1 MPDPPDELSFD
12 ELVAILPHQAISK
25 HSEAVLKYWFNL
37 ADTDGDGRLT
47 LDDFLSWALMSVTRN
62 SKPPRS
68 AVSPTLAKYDLD
80 SSGTLD
86 TLEFFMAVEE
96 LGLSESGRAIVAA
109 LPKQPDGTI
118 AHDALLSNATSPDA
132 TWKNSSLEMKL
143 FLTALALDCDPGIID
158 TTDWTFEGNDPESTR
173 QSIIELV
180 SKRNVPLT
188 ALFAQ
193 FFDDGGSHLI
203 NQTTFM
209 KVMKE
214 DFGFRGSD
222 TTLKHIWV
230 TLDGDDSGT
239 VSFGELNS
247 WVHGTRSAPQATR
260 AGRADGGGGEYWSE
274 DWLRHKVNAI
284 LEKDGVRAA
293 DVVKLWR
300 SSRDGKISLKDLLV
314 NVHSMVKNDMAW
326 YSDVRGAVS
335 AAFNAIDSERVGA
348 LSKEEITCWLEGL
361 PAPTPAPQKPFSPSV
376 SSKGPPGV
384 QEMAHQMRSISPTL
398 SQQTKTY
405 WPSPSASVFAVPT
418 EGAPP
423 ERPPS
428 FRPSRP
434 HHPPS
439 AAQRWARRAGG
450 KSEERSIWLIGSP
463 RILRGRESKE
473 PQPYYPVAGV
483 RTKSTSQPDSPPA
496 LISAKSFVRTKLAVL
511 SLGIY
516 DGRPLTPGIYDGR
529 CSAALTREQLL
540 PGVLNLKRN
549 SACEQSQSYS
559 ARSHLYPAGHSFTRT
574 LKGRYAYG
582 VGAPYPIS
590 TAGEPKGHGSATI
603 YVGQWPKGGY
613 VTLRPKSAQGPR
625 PPDVE
630 SGSRRSISEIEPKR
644 ERAAPSAAPAAH
656 DGAQSARLRCMCDS
670 LGEERQ
676 FWRDGLHNLRL
687 EQKEYMAPLPSS
699 APHTGPWPIIHGT
712 AHHWSTFP
720 GAKQHV
726 QTHGVAVH

>member
-1 MPDPPDELSFD
+1 MPDPPAELSFD
-12 ELVAILPHQAISK
+12 ELLAILPHQAISK
-25 HSEAVLKYWFNL
+25 HPEAVLKYWFNL

-47 LDDFLSWALMSVTRN
+47 LDDFLSWALLSVTRN
-62 SKPPRS
+62 SMPPSS

-96 LGLSESGRAIVAA
+96 LGLSESGRALVAM

-118 AHDALLSNATSPDA
+118 AHGALLSNATSPDA

-143 FLTALALDCDPGIID
+143 FLTALALDCEPGIID
-158 TTDWTFEGNDPESTR
+158 TADWTFEGNDPESTR
-173 QSIIELV
+173 QSMVEIL

-193 FFDDGGSHLI
+193 VFDDDGSHLI

-214 DFGFRGSD
+214 EFGFRGSD
-222 TTLKHIWV
+222 TTLIHIWD
-230 TLDGDDSGT
+230 TLDGDGSGT

-260 AGRADGGGGEYWSE
+260 AGRADGGGGGEYWSE

-284 LEKDGVRAA
+284 LEKDGVRTA
-293 DVVKLWR
+293 DVVKLWH
-300 SSRDGKISLKDLLV
+300 SSRDGKISLKDFLV
-314 NVHSMVKNDMAW
+314 NVHSTVKNDMAW
-326 YSDVRGAVS
+326 HSDVRRAVS
-335 AAFNAIDSERVGA
+335 SAFHAIDSERVGA
-348 LSKEEITCWLEGL
+348 LSKEEITCWLEGV
-361 PAPTPAPQKPFSPSV
+361 PASAPAPQKPSV

-384 QEMAHQMRSISPTL
+384 QEMAHQMRSTSPTP

-405 WPSPSASVFAVPT
+405 WPSLRASAFAIPT

-463 RILRGRESKE
+463 RNLHGRESEE

-483 RTKSTSQPDSPPA
+483 RTKSPSQPDSPPA
-496 LISAKSFVRTKLAVL
+496 LISVRSFVRTKLADL

-529 CSAALTREQLL
+529 CSSALTREQLL
-540 PGVLNLKRN
+540 PGVLNMKWN
-549 SACEQSQSYS
+549 SACQQSQSYS
-559 ARSHLYPAGHSFTRT
+559 APNHLYPAGHRFTRT

-613 VTLRPKSAQGPR
+613 VTLRPQSAKAPR
-625 PPDVE
+625 PRDVE
-630 SGSRRSISEIEPKR
+630 SGSRRFIFEIESKSVP
-644 ERAAPSAAPAAH
+644 AAPSAAPGAY
-656 DGAQSARLRCMCDS
+656 DGAQSARLRCICDS
-670 LGEERQ
+670 LGEESQ

-687 EQKEYMAPLPSS
+687 EHTEYFATLPSS
-699 APHTGPWPIIHGT
+699 APCTGPWPIIHGT

-720 GAKQHV
+720 GAKHHV